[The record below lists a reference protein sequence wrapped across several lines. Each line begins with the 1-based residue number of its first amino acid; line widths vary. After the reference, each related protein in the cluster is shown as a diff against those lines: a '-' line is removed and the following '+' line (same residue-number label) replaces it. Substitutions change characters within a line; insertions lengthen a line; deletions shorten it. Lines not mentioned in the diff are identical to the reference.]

1 MGTLDATIARLGQA
15 RASAIVRTHDHDLAQ
30 RALEAAVAGGFRSL
44 EITLTT
50 PGALEL
56 IGHFAREPELLV
68 GAGTVLDVDQARAVV
83 DAGGQFLVSP
93 VADAP
98 VAKVAR
104 ELDVPLIAGANT
116 PTELL
121 AAHRMGAPLQKLFDR
136 LCVSS
141 DLKRFAAAPL
151 TDKWI
156 ADARNARE
164 AFAALPAAQT
174 PIAERAASLRDI
186 ELDGDAEQLVRS
198 LLRHH
203 ELACET
209 KGASP
214 WLALE
219 GSAVRLLNGA
229 YRPTSWADSHADAWV
244 HGYYLPSLA
253 SVLRGLQPTMTK
265 EGEQ

>member
-56 IGHFAREPELLV
+56 IGHFVREPELLV

-121 AAHRMGAPLQKLFDR
+121 AAHRMGAPLQKLFP
-136 LCVSS
+136 VPAGGPTW
-141 DLKRFAAAPL
+141 LKAVLGPLPFLRVVPTNGVDADNAHAWFEAGAFGVGFAAVLFTPELMA
-151 TDKWI
+151 
-156 ADARNARE
+156 ARDVAGIMKRARHLV
-164 AFAALPAAQT
+164 AAVAAQ
-174 PIAERAASLRDI
+174 P
-186 ELDGDAEQLVRS
+186 G
-198 LLRHH
+198 
-203 ELACET
+203 
-209 KGASP
+209 
-214 WLALE
+214 
-219 GSAVRLLNGA
+219 
-229 YRPTSWADSHADAWV
+229 
-244 HGYYLPSLA
+244 
-253 SVLRGLQPTMTK
+253 
-265 EGEQ
+265 